1 MLNSLIE
8 IFPLP
13 FPQSADD
20 PWANHVRGTPLAEGS
35 DPLSTADDEWNASN
49 MNGKHKEINGEAR
62 DTSRSEE
69 NGENIDAGD
78 SSRLTE
84 QGEITQDFD
93 NDEPLDIPLEAP
105 RSNGI
110 PDPLDRLSNG
120 KAAEANDLES
130 DGRIDHTIDS
140 EEESDEEA
148 FVYPGASSATP
159 QIEVDA
165 NSILPQEDEGR
176 GNTSAVPSTDP
187 GVQTYSTPQETNGPS
202 SQSSP
207 TAEARPIDYARL
219 TQLCS
224 HGPLSALQ
232 KFVSVTTSPAPVGS
246 GISLFALANEP
257 NPSNGLVPI
266 HFAAREGRVDILKW
280 LIRETG
286 ALVEME
292 DREGETALH
301 KAAMA
306 GKLPSLT
313 FLINSGASA
322 NCVDGDGWTPLHNAC
337 SKGFLDIVKVLVENA
352 GAAIDVKGGR
362 GGWTPLMNAASNGHL
377 PIVRYMTSK
386 QKVDPFVRNNAGET
400 AYDVAAATFEVFIC
414 EILEKYESERWAA
427 LKFAGSVPASG
438 NQIVAG
444 QGPYNPLA
452 IHTTV
457 PVIVYENQR
466 LDTRLSTLAI
476 RGGKPR
482 WSGTQAG
489 RPDKPDR
496 RAPSTM
502 SPGPLSLSRT
512 RHLPMAREDVKLPT
526 RSQPYKL
533 RLPNRSEQ
541 IAAAKKARGEFEA
554 GEEELGTTPT
564 PDSIVRSGS
573 NDIVHADSSNE
584 PSHFWLS
591 IWQNDLTSPQVDAES
606 GWQYSQSFET
616 PDERWCASVPAPLG
630 RLMDGRGLG
639 ASVQRAV
646 SSVVLASTGAAPV
659 AEAEAVNVGWVRRRR
674 WVRVMRRRLDIAFN
688 DDLEATEQNSTT
700 RSTQSPSTTESQR
713 VFESSIVLQAQA
725 DARNDAQKEGPDADY
740 MRRAR
745 AMAGSTNGDTFTDMD
760 ENELQR
766 RLTRIELAIT
776 ELRQHAF
783 SDADGERQQRAEE
796 LLKQYTI
803 RMGQLR
809 QATGLDEES
818 DDSDDDSD
826 DAEFIYPNSYR
837 DDGQSVITRIG
848 GGPFATTSGVV
859 PDRPSPALRQSSTAS
874 VFGERALPS
883 EAGSSLGAI
892 RSADL
897 AAASEFRVPT
907 NEHPQWHH
915 IGNINGARQLREQ
928 SMIPVWEDDAEAST
942 CRGCNRR
949 FTFFLRK
956 HHCRRC
962 GKIFC
967 DTCSTHRAKLTPE
980 ELIIDPGMPEML
992 LTESNGPSRICDGCD
1007 AERRL
1012 PSSLRNSPFASEDF
1026 SNAFQRMDIDVSTQ
1040 SPRQDDVSSRASEL
1054 ADCPVCGLALA
1065 GLGEDAAVQEEH
1077 VRACLENGG
1086 GGTAVQGGK
1095 YLVYRLDEGPIAGKE
1110 CQICL
1115 EEMLVNMTIA
1125 RLPCL
1130 CYFHRHCIDSWL
1142 SRAHACPVHAR

>member
-1 MLNSLIE
+1 MTD
-8 IFPLP
+8 
-13 FPQSADD
+13 ADD
-20 PWANHVRGTPLAEGS
+20 PWANHIRGTPLAEGS
-35 DPLSTADDEWNASN
+35 DPLSTTGNDRWNSGV
-49 MNGKHKEINGEAR
+49 NGNHKETNGEV
-62 DTSRSEE
+62 E
-69 NGENIDAGD
+69 NAGKSTLTKAEREIDDLGE
-78 SSRLTE
+78 SSLLTDE
-84 QGEITQDFD
+84 GEITQDFEN
-93 NDEPLDIPLEAP
+93 NDITDIPVEAP
-105 RSNGI
+105 QSNDI
-110 PDPLDRLSNG
+110 SDPVDRVLNGQEMDETVTENGALDDTNG
-120 KAAEANDLES
+120 
-130 DGRIDHTIDS
+130 S

-148 FVYPGASSATP
+148 FIYPGANTATSTGEAELKVAP
-159 QIEVDA
+159 
-165 NSILPQEDEGR
+165 NEDT
-176 GNTSAVPSTDP
+176 NTLSQVPSTSNA
-187 GVQTYSTPQETNGPS
+187 TETLLPVPATTDIQS
-202 SQSSP
+202 SQDSNP
-207 TAEARPIDYARL
+207 PPEPRPVDYARL
-219 TQLCS
+219 SQLCS
-224 HGPLSALQ
+224 QGPLSTLQ
-232 KFVSVTTSPAPVGS
+232 KFISVTTSPAPSGS

-280 LIRETG
+280 LIREAG

-313 FLINSGASA
+313 FLISSGASA
-322 NCVDGDGWTPLHNAC
+322 NSVDGDGWTPLHNAC

-352 GAAIDVKGGR
+352 EAAIDVKGGR

-377 PIVRYMTSK
+377 PIVRYLTSK

-427 LKFAGSVPASG
+427 LKFAGSAPSNANQTVP
-438 NQIVAG
+438 G
-444 QGPYNPLA
+444 QGPYNPLS

-512 RHLPMAREDVKLPT
+512 RHLPMAREDIKLPT

-533 RLPNRSEQ
+533 RLPNRSAQ
-541 IAAAKKARGEFEA
+541 IAAAKKARGEFGA
-554 GEEELGTTPT
+554 TGEEELGSTPT
-564 PDSIVRSGS
+564 PDSVLRRGS
-573 NDIVHADSSNE
+573 NDEDVAVDSVE

-591 IWQNDLTSPQVDAES
+591 TWQNDLTSPQVDAES
-606 GWQYSQSFET
+606 GWQYSQSFDT
-616 PDERWCASVPAPLG
+616 PDERWSASVPAPLT
-630 RLMDGRGLG
+630 RLLEGRGLG

-659 AEAEAVNVGWVRRRR
+659 AEAEAVNSGWVRRRR
-674 WVRVMRRRLDIAFN
+674 WVRAMRRRLDIAFN
-688 DDLEATEQNSTT
+688 DDLEAAEQS
-700 RSTQSPSTTESQR
+700 SLGAVTQSPNVTTEAQR
-713 VFESSIVLQAQA
+713 VFESSVVLQAQA
-725 DARNDAQKEGPDADY
+725 DARNDAQQLGSNADY
-740 MRRAR
+740 MARAK
-745 AMAGSTNGDTFTDMD
+745 AMAGSGIGSTPANMD
-760 ENELQR
+760 ENELER

-783 SDADGERQQRAEE
+783 SDADGDRQQRAEE
-796 LLKQYTI
+796 LLKEYTVQI
-803 RMGQLR
+803 GQLR
-809 QATGLDEES
+809 QAAGLDEES
-818 DDSDDDSD
+818 EDSDDDS

-874 VFGERALPS
+874 VFGERAAPS
-883 EAGSSLGAI
+883 EAGTSLGAI

-907 NEHPQWHH
+907 NEQHQRHLT
-915 IGNINGARQLREQ
+915 GNTNGARQLREQ
-928 SMIPVWEDDAEAST
+928 SMIPIWEDDAEAST
-942 CRGCNRR
+942 CRGCNRK

-962 GKIFC
+962 GRIFC
-967 DTCSTHRAKLTPE
+967 DACSTHRAKLTPE
-980 ELIIDPGMPEML
+980 ELIIDPGMPEMI

-1012 PSSLRNSPFASEDF
+1012 PSSLRNSPFGSEDI
-1026 SNAFQRMDIDVSTQ
+1026 SNAVHRMDIHSSASQ
-1040 SPRQDDVSSRASEL
+1040 SVRQDDVSSRASEL

-1095 YLVYRLDEGPIAGKE
+1095 YLVYRLDEGPIVGKE

>member
-1 MLNSLIE
+1 
-8 IFPLP
+8 
-13 FPQSADD
+13 
-20 PWANHVRGTPLAEGS
+20 
-35 DPLSTADDEWNASN
+35 
-49 MNGKHKEINGEAR
+49 
-62 DTSRSEE
+62 
-69 NGENIDAGD
+69 
-78 SSRLTE
+78 
-84 QGEITQDFD
+84 
-93 NDEPLDIPLEAP
+93 
-105 RSNGI
+105 
-110 PDPLDRLSNG
+110 
-120 KAAEANDLES
+120 
-130 DGRIDHTIDS
+130 
-140 EEESDEEA
+140 
-148 FVYPGASSATP
+148 
-159 QIEVDA
+159 
-165 NSILPQEDEGR
+165 
-176 GNTSAVPSTDP
+176 
-187 GVQTYSTPQETNGPS
+187 
-202 SQSSP
+202 
-207 TAEARPIDYARL
+207 
-219 TQLCS
+219 
-224 HGPLSALQ
+224 
-232 KFVSVTTSPAPVGS
+232 
-246 GISLFALANEP
+246 
-257 NPSNGLVPI
+257 
-266 HFAAREGRVDILKW
+266 
-280 LIRETG
+280 
-286 ALVEME
+286 ME

-313 FLINSGASA
+313 FLISSGASA
-322 NCVDGDGWTPLHNAC
+322 NSVDGDGWTPLHNAC

-377 PIVRYMTSK
+377 PIVRYLTSK

-427 LKFAGSVPASG
+427 LKFAGSAPSNANQTVP
-438 NQIVAG
+438 G

-533 RLPNRSEQ
+533 RLPNRSAQ
-541 IAAAKKARGEFEA
+541 IAAAKKARGEL
-554 GEEELGTTPT
+554 GTGDEELGTTPT
-564 PDSIVRSGS
+564 PDSVLRRGS
-573 NDIVHADSSNE
+573 NEGSASDSVE

-591 IWQNDLTSPQVDAES
+591 TWQNDLTSPQVDAES
-606 GWQYSQSFET
+606 GWQYSQSFDT
-616 PDERWCASVPAPLG
+616 PDERWSASVPAPLT
-630 RLMDGRGLG
+630 RLLDGRGLG

-659 AEAEAVNVGWVRRRR
+659 AEAEAVNAGWVRRRR

-688 DDLEATEQNSTT
+688 DDLEAAEQS
-700 RSTQSPSTTESQR
+700 SLASLTQSPVAVEGQR
-713 VFESSIVLQAQA
+713 VFESSVVLQAQA
-725 DARNDAQKEGPDADY
+725 DARNDAQQLGSNADY
-740 MRRAR
+740 MARAK
-745 AMAGSTNGDTFTDMD
+745 AMAGSGIGSTPADMD
-760 ENELQR
+760 ESELER
-766 RLTRIELAIT
+766 RLTHIELAVT

-783 SDADGERQQRAEE
+783 SDADGDRQQRAEE
-796 LLKQYTI
+796 LLKEYTVQ
-803 RMGQLR
+803 MGQLR
-809 QATGLDEES
+809 QAAGLDEES
-818 DDSDDDSD
+818 EDSDDDS

-874 VFGERALPS
+874 VFGERAAPS
-883 EAGSSLGAI
+883 EAGTSLGAI

-907 NEHPQWHH
+907 NEQHQRHLT
-915 IGNINGARQLREQ
+915 GNTNGARQLREQ
-928 SMIPVWEDDAEAST
+928 SLIPVWEDDAEAST
-942 CRGCNRR
+942 CRGCNRK

-962 GKIFC
+962 GRIFC
-967 DTCSTHRAKLTPE
+967 DACSTHRAKLTPE
-980 ELIIDPGMPEML
+980 ELIIDPGLPEML

-1012 PSSLRNSPFASEDF
+1012 PSSLRNSPYGSEDF
-1026 SNAFQRMDIDVSTQ
+1026 SGAVHRMDTHSSGQ
-1040 SPRQDDVSSRASEL
+1040 SGRQDDVSSRASEL

-1065 GLGEDAAVQEEH
+1065 GLGEDAAIQEEH

-1095 YLVYRLDEGPIAGKE
+1095 YLVYRLDEGPIVGKE

-1115 EEMLVNMTIA
+1115 EEMLINMTIA